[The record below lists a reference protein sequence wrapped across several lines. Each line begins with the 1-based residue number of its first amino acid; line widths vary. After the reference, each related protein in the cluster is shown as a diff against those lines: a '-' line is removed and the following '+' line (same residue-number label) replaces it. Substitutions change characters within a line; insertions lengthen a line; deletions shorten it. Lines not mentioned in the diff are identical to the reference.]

1 LGAALGSAATGQGGA
16 TGSSGRLAEPQR
28 ISIERLIVDPN
39 ATQRQRASATASRSV
54 AVANPPAPQVVE
66 VIGID
71 TPRGQQLI
79 GTSNARYQRRQA

>member
-1 LGAALGSAATGQGGA
+1 MGAAATGKGGA
-16 TGSSGRLAEPQR
+16 TPSAGRVAAAQS

-39 ATQRQRASATASRSV
+39 ATQRQRAAAAASRSV
-54 AVANPPAPQVVE
+54 ATVAAPTPQVVE